1 MKISKKLI
9 SPTLNSA
16 ALIFI
21 LAVILFGCE
30 KEREEL
36 PDPVIATVGNSSLL
50 KSELDSSIG
59 ASNLKP
65 EHREE
70 FIRRWIEREMLYKE
84 AIDNG
89 IRQTSEFKLTVENS
103 KKELAVAIY
112 LNKFF
117 SDRAVEVS
125 NEELKKFYN
134 SHTQDFILSESGFV
148 INFANFSN
156 IKSAVD
162 FRTELF
168 DSDEKF
174 SRNYISR
181 IDSINSFEINKLYL
195 MSELPSAKF
204 VRVLNNLLPGEISIV
219 FESEPNIFTVVQLID
234 VIEER
239 NVPDY
244 EFIEPL
250 VEERY
255 QMIKRKQIYSDF
267 IKELY
272 SKYNVGINRDI
283 K

>member
-1 MKISKKLI
+1 
-9 SPTLNSA
+9 
-16 ALIFI
+16 
-21 LAVILFGCE
+21 
-30 KEREEL
+30 
-36 PDPVIATVGNSSLL
+36 
-50 KSELDSSIG
+50 
-59 ASNLKP
+59 
-65 EHREE
+65 
-70 FIRRWIEREMLYKE
+70 MLYKE

-148 INFANFSN
+148 LNFANFSS